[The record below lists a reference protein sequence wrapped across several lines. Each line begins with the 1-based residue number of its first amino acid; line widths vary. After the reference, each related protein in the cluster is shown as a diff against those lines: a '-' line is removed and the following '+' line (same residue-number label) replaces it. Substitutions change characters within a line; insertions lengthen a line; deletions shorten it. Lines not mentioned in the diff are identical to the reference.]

1 MHNRRPRIIT
11 TDSAH
16 NHLISL
22 GEVLAMYLLV
32 WSPALWSQIDLTP
45 PANLDAGALKLYHTE
60 LDVIQE
66 FVAGL
71 PAVQRLS

>member
-1 MHNRRPRIIT
+1 
-11 TDSAH
+11 
-16 NHLISL
+16 
-22 GEVLAMYLLV
+22 MYLLV